1 MPKGSFPEVEIVEMT
16 ERHLDAVL
24 KIEHRSFVA
33 PWSRRLFQETMS
45 FPLSLSLVI
54 RKKVDKKVLGYAN
67 FYVIAGEVQIL
78 NVAVA
83 PEERGWGYGRLLLS
97 RSIDILRSRGAKLFF
112 LEVREGN
119 AHAIELYHKL
129 GFRKVGRRRKYYTET
144 NEDALVMRMKT
155 DKWTG
160 STT

>member
-1 MPKGSFPEVEIVEMT
+1 MPKDSFPDVEIVEMA
-16 ERHLDAVL
+16 ERHLDEVL
-24 KIEHRSFVA
+24 QIENRSFAA
-33 PWSRRLFQETMS
+33 PWSRRLFRETIA

-54 RKKVDKKVLGYAN
+54 RKKVDKKVVGYAN

-83 PEERGWGYGRLLLS
+83 PEERGQGYGRLLLG
-97 RSIDILRSRGAKLFF
+97 RSIDVLRSRGAREFF

-119 AHAIELYHKL
+119 AHAIRLYRKL
-129 GFRKVGRRRKYYTET
+129 GFRKVGRRKKYYTET
-144 NEDALVMRMKT
+144 NEDALVMCMKT
-155 DKWTG
+155 DRWTG